1 MTETPNL
8 IYIKELAAGSDAFEQ
23 KLIGIVKREFPE
35 EKKEFLQN
43 YNAKTFTK
51 AAENVHKLKHKIGML
66 GFETGYQTTIDFEE
80 DLKMGNPLVLY
91 PKFMLILESIEKFLK
106 TL

>member
-8 IYIKELAAGSDAFEQ
+8 IYIKELAAGSEDFEQ
-23 KLIGIVKREFPE
+23 KLIRIVKREFPD
-35 EKKEFLQN
+35 EKEEFLTN
-43 YNAKTFTK
+43 YNSKSYAK

-66 GFETGYQTTIDFEE
+66 GFEEGYQTAIDFE
-80 DLKMGNPLVLY
+80 DGLKDNDPSLY
-91 PKFMLILESIEKFLK
+91 SKFIVILESIEYFLN

>member
-8 IYIKELAAGSDAFEQ
+8 IYIKELAAGSDTFEQ
-23 KLIGIVKREFPE
+23 KLISILKREFPE
-35 EKKEFLQN
+35 EQKEFLAN
-43 YNAKTFTK
+43 YNSKAFTK

-66 GFETGYQTTIDFEE
+66 GLETGYQTTIDFEE
-80 DLKMGNPLVLY
+80 GLKENNDELY
-91 PKFMLILESIEKFLK
+91 PKFMLILESIELFLK

>member
-8 IYIKELAAGSDAFEQ
+8 IYIKELAAGSNDFEQ
-23 KLIGIVKREFPE
+23 KLIGIVKREFPK

-43 YNAKTFTK
+43 YNSKAYNK

-80 DLKMGNPLVLY
+80 GLREHNTSLFT
-91 PKFMLILESIEKFLK
+91 KFMLILDSIENFLV